1 MKNLPYSKKNN
12 LYFYLKEAYGLN
24 TKTVFNICNNL
35 GLNPHS
41 KTENL
46 LPSEITNLNA
56 YLTTNFTIKYHL
68 KQKIKS
74 EIKNLI
80 FLKNLGYFDV
90 SKLVKYFTRN

>member
-1 MKNLPYSKKNN
+1 MKNLIYYKKKNIY
-12 LYFYLKEAYGLN
+12 LYLKGIYGIN
-24 TKTVFNICNNL
+24 IKTAFNICNNL
-35 GLNPHS
+35 GLNPYS